1 MSARSLKTKRDLFL
15 GLGILIF
22 VLLTW
27 LFLTLTLSNGTAT
40 KASIYYGSNREAI
53 ATIDFV
59 SEQISIH
66 YYQETETNERY
77 PYVDLLNNTITLLGD
92 YEVDGIRQEVVITY
106 DFENQSVQITEETSP
121 YNVCSKQGEIKSG
134 ALICL
139 PNSVRV
145 EFKNAEEDFVL

>member
-15 GLGILIF
+15 GLGIIIF

-27 LFLTLTLSNGTAT
+27 LFLTFTLSNGTAT
-40 KASIYYGSNREAI
+40 SASIYYGSNREAI

-59 SEQISIH
+59 SEQISIL

>member
-1 MSARSLKTKRDLFL
+1 MKSLSIKTKRDLFL
-15 GLGILIF
+15 GLGIVIF
-22 VLLTW
+22 VLFNW
-27 LFLTLTLSNGTAT
+27 LILTLTLSSGTAT
-40 KASIYYGSNREAI
+40 SASIYYGSNKEAI

-59 SEQISIH
+59 SEQIAIH
-66 YYQETETNERY
+66 YYQETETNTRY
-77 PYVDLLNNTITLLGD
+77 PYVDLSNNTITLLGD

-106 DFENQSVQITEETSP
+106 DFEKQSVQITKEQSP
-121 YNVCSKQGEIKSG
+121 YNVCSKQGEITSG

>member
-1 MSARSLKTKRDLFL
+1 MSNLSLKTKRDLFL
-15 GLGILIF
+15 GLGIFIF

-27 LFLTLTLSNGTAT
+27 LILTLTLSNGTAT
-40 KASIYYGSNREAI
+40 SASIYYGSNKEAI

-66 YYQETETNERY
+66 YYQETDTHTRY
-77 PYVDLLNNTITLLGD
+77 PYVDLSNNTITLLGD

-106 DFENQSVQITEETSP
+106 DFEKQSVQITEETSP
-121 YNVCSKQGEIKSG
+121 YNVCSKQGEITSG

>member
-1 MSARSLKTKRDLFL
+1 MSTLSIKTKRDLFL
-15 GLGILIF
+15 GLGIVIF

-27 LFLTLTLSNGTAT
+27 LVLTLTLSNGTAT
-40 KASIYYGSNREAI
+40 SASIYYGSNKEAI
-53 ATIDFV
+53 ATIDFL

-66 YYQETETNERY
+66 YYQQTETNTRY

-92 YEVDGIRQEVVITY
+92 YEVNGIRQEVVITY
-106 DFENQSVQITEETSP
+106 DFEKQSVQITEEQSP
-121 YNVCSKQGEIKSG
+121 YNVCSKQGEITSG
-134 ALICL
+134 ALVCL

>member
-27 LFLTLTLSNGTAT
+27 LFLTFTLSNGTAT

-77 PYVDLLNNTITLLGD
+77 PFVDLLNNTITLLGD